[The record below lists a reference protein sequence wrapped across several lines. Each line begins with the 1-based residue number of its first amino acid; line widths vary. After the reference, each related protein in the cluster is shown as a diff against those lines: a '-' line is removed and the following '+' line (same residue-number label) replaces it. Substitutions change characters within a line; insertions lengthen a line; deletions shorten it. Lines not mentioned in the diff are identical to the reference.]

1 MNDSNDLTRFSSNLI
16 NRLDEKENEVKVFSE
31 SDPMLTLRRDI
42 LSFFQ
47 NIMSSVSKKE
57 TLKERIESSFL
68 EDLESGDLS
77 IQDRM
82 SLYKL
87 ISTQASLSAESVLS
101 IFKPTPGAPSLLAD
115 NISKEREEDHFE
127 KVYSSMKPE
136 DLQKMDK
143 LMKFL
148 ELLPKE
154 NQNDI

>member
-31 SDPMLTLRRDI
+31 LDPMLTLRRDI

-115 NISKEREEDHFE
+115 NISKEREEDHFD
-127 KVYSSMKPE
+127 KMYASMKPE

-154 NQNDI
+154 NQDDV